1 MMYVNASLMEEI
13 RWARTVQLLAKSKEF
28 SFKKYMNKYY

>member
-13 RWARTVQLLAKSKEF
+13 RWARTIQLSDKSEEF
-28 SFKKYMNKYY
+28 SFKKYINKYY